1 MLNATTH
8 QSTVQ
13 PMNQTTDL
21 PPGLQ
26 ALLEDDTKLSSLPE
40 IYIRVSELLE
50 SERATSKEIGEV
62 VETDPALSSRILK
75 LVNSAF
81 YGFPSTVASISQAIT
96 ILGRDR
102 LKQLLIGTVLSG
114 VFGKIDNPL
123 FHMEEFW
130 RHSVKTAL
138 LGRHLCQ
145 MSDAGEIADVI
156 FTAGLLHDIGRLI
169 LAQKLPQYTADIN
182 SAIEDRGMPVTD
194 AERSVLGFDH
204 CDAGAAFI
212 RKWSLPETLA
222 QAAQYHHRPDQAE
235 QDGELVKVVFIANNL
250 VFLTPPFNTEE
261 VGFALEDIPG
271 WQSLGLGERAFAE
284 AVELA
289 EDQVHEVMDS
299 LGMLQMRIDLDE
311 D

>member
-1 MLNATTH
+1 MTSPTEMH
-8 QSTVQ
+8 
-13 PMNQTTDL
+13 
-21 PPGLQ
+21 PGLQ
-26 ALLEDDTKLSSLPE
+26 ALLADDTKLSSLPE

-130 RHSVKTAL
+130 QHSVKTAL
-138 LGRHLCQ
+138 LSRYLCQ
-145 MSDAGEIADVI
+145 LGEADELADVI

-169 LAQKLPQYTADIN
+169 LAQKLPEFTAPIQQ
-182 SAIEDRGMPVTD
+182 AVEDEGKPVCE

-204 CDAGAAFI
+204 CDTGAAFI
-212 RKWSLPETLA
+212 RKWGLPETLA
-222 QAAQYHHRPDQAE
+222 EAAQYHHLPDQAR
-235 QDGELVKVVFIANNL
+235 QDRDLVQVIHVANSL
-250 VFLTPPFNTEE
+250 VFLTPPFEVEE
-261 VGFALEDIPG
+261 VGYALEDISG
-271 WQSLGLGERAFAE
+271 WEQLGLSERSFAQAIE
-284 AVELA
+284 QADE
-289 EDQVHEVMDS
+289 QVHEVMES
-299 LGMLQMRIDLDE
+299 LGMLQMRIDLE
-311 D
+311 DD

>member
-1 MLNATTH
+1 M
-8 QSTVQ
+8 
-13 PMNQTTDL
+13 TDL
-21 PPGLQ
+21 PTGLQ
-26 ALLEDDTKLSSLPE
+26 ALLAGDSELSSLPE

-50 SERATSKEIGEV
+50 SERATAKEIGEV

-138 LGRHLCQ
+138 LGRYLCQ
-145 MSDAGEIADVI
+145 MSDAGEIADVV

-169 LAQKLPQYTADIN
+169 LAQKLPEYTADIN
-182 SAIEDRGMPVTD
+182 RAVEDEGREITE

-204 CDAGAAFI
+204 CDTGTAFI
-212 RKWSLPETLA
+212 RKWGLPETLA
-222 QAAQYHHRPDQAE
+222 QVAQFHHRPDQAA
-235 QDGELVKVVFIANNL
+235 QDRELVRVVFVANNL
-250 VFLTPPFNTEE
+250 VFLTPPFDADE
-261 VGFALEDIPG
+261 VGYALEDIPG
-271 WQSLGLGERAFAE
+271 WKDLGLGERSFAE

-289 EDQVHEVMDS
+289 EEQVHEVMDS

>member
-1 MLNATTH
+1 MT
-8 QSTVQ
+8 Q
-13 PMNQTTDL
+13 PMEMH
-21 PPGLQ
+21 PGLE
-26 ALLEDDTKLSSLPE
+26 ALLADDSKLSSLPE

-50 SERATSKEIGEV
+50 SDRATSKEIGEV

-130 RHSVKTAL
+130 QHSVKTAL
-138 LGRHLCQ
+138 LSRYLCQ
-145 MSDAGEIADVI
+145 LGDADELADVI

-169 LAQKLPQYTADIN
+169 LAQKLPQFTAE
-182 SAIEDRGMPVTD
+182 IEYAVEEEGKPVCE

-212 RKWSLPETLA
+212 RKWGLPETLA
-222 QAAQYHHRPDQAE
+222 ETAQYHHQPERAE
-235 QDGELVKVVFIANNL
+235 QDQDLVRVVHVANSL
-250 VFLTPPFNTEE
+250 VFLTPPFDVEE
-261 VGFALEDIPG
+261 VGYALEDIPG
-271 WQSLGLGERAFAE
+271 WEQLGLSERSFAQAIE
-284 AVELA
+284 QADE
-289 EDQVHEVMDS
+289 QVHEVMES